1 MTLTATRRPS
11 THLEAPSEAASGRA
25 RPRAALHQRVLVGRI
40 STPTAMET
48 LTRHFES
55 RVDASLERTGLKPST
70 FGLQAV
76 GYLNLVRQLRPG
88 RSPETGDGLSGPRV
102 HRSLPPGPCGPCS
115 LPGQRAPEFFTEQNG
130 GRPMTR
136 AMEQGMDAPARV
148 LRLPRVQTR
157 TGLARSTIYVRVADG
172 SFPQPIRLGARA
184 VGWIESEVDAW
195 IREQI
200 AASRSS
206 AE

>member
-1 MTLTATRRPS
+1 
-11 THLEAPSEAASGRA
+11 
-25 RPRAALHQRVLVGRI
+25 
-40 STPTAMET
+40 MET
-48 LTRHFES
+48 LTKHFQS
-55 RVDASLERTGLKPST
+55 RVDASFERTGLKPST
-70 FGLQAV
+70 FDLRAV
-76 GYLNLVRQLRPG
+76 GYLNPVRQLRPG
-88 RSPETGDGLSGPRV
+88 RSPRLAMACQVPVPAAGPKWP
-102 HRSLPPGPCGPCS
+102 LF

-136 AMEQGMDAPARV
+136 AMEQSMYAPARV
-148 LRLPRVQTR
+148 LRLPRVQAR

-195 IREQI
+195 IRDQI
-200 AASRSS
+200 AASRGS